1 MPRAA
6 KTGIEISSMSIS
18 DIQREILEDISE
30 LTPKERYDYIIDQG
44 YRLKS
49 MGDELKTDDRLVPGC
64 VSRVWLVSNVK
75 EGRLEFT
82 ADSDSIF
89 VRGMVA
95 LILKMYSDHTPDEI
109 LQSNLKFLVESGLM
123 QTLSATR
130 SNGAASVMRRILR
143 DATEA
148 KNAHLKAGAR

>member
-1 MPRAA
+1 
-6 KTGIEISSMSIS
+6 MSIS
-18 DIQREILEDISE
+18 EIQREILDDISE

-49 MGDELKTDDRLVPGC
+49 LRDELKTDDRIVPGC
-64 VSRVWLVSNVK
+64 VSRVWLVSHLFDGK
-75 EGRLEFT
+75 LEFE

-89 VRGMVA
+89 VKGMVA
-95 LILKMYSDHTPDEI
+95 LILRIYSGHTPDEI
-109 LQSNLKFLVESGLM
+109 LQSNLKFWVESGLM

-130 SNGAASVMRRILR
+130 SNGAAAVMRRILR

-148 KNAHLKAGAR
+148 KNAHLKGART